1 MRCKDCGYDGVE
13 NVAGGKCI
21 KCGSLLQY
29 AGYSNEQSDY
39 VNSSNTSDPNLKQT
53 VIQANAS
60 SLGIYNSN
68 RQESDLKKT
77 VVQSFPDYQPE
88 EMKAT
93 ITQGNENN
101 RIAITPDEEAKKAHK
116 HLSPISVEGKLECP
130 NCHYPL
136 SSDDLDSCPN
146 CMADFTGL
154 EDDESEET
162 EELEFDNEEKKE
174 VQQSQQK
181 EESPKGEIKD
191 GYLIECDNCKKKIS
205 SEFSFCPY
213 CASKVVQKTIM
224 SRKKK
229 KVQTTESNP
238 SKSQSKKQSPQ
249 MNMSCHLS
257 LIPEDDE
264 NIEAI
269 TNNYEGE
276 KIILNRTNT
285 EPNNPTITS
294 KEQAEIYFENDNWFI
309 ENRSQFRTTY
319 IAVNR
324 RVQLTPGD
332 IIMLGDR
339 RFMFGVNEAE

>member
-1 MRCKDCGYDGVE
+1 MRCKECGYDGVE

-29 AGYSNEQSDY
+29 AGYTNEQTGY

-53 VIQANAS
+53 VIQANVS
-60 SLGIYNSN
+60 YLGDYNSN
-68 RQESDLKKT
+68 RQESNLKKT

-101 RIAITPDEEAKKAHK
+101 RIAITTDEEDKTAHK
-116 HLSPISVEGKLECP
+116 HLSPISVDGKLECP
-130 NCHYPL
+130 ICHYPL

-154 EDDESEET
+154 EDDESEER
-162 EELEFDNEEKKE
+162 EELEFVNEEKKE
-174 VQQSQQK
+174 VQQSQQQ
-181 EESPKGEIKD
+181 EESTKDEIKD
-191 GYLIECDNCKKKIS
+191 DYIIECDNCKKKIS

-213 CASKVVQKTIM
+213 CASKIVQKTIM

-229 KVQTTESNP
+229 KAQNSESSP
-238 SKSQSKKQSPQ
+238 SKSQSKEQSPK

-269 TNNYEGE
+269 TNHYEGE
-276 KIILNRTNT
+276 NIILNRTNT

-294 KEQAEIYFENDNWFI
+294 KEQAEINFENGNWFI
-309 ENRSQFRTTY
+309 ENRSQLGTTY

-324 RVQLTPGD
+324 RIQLMPGD